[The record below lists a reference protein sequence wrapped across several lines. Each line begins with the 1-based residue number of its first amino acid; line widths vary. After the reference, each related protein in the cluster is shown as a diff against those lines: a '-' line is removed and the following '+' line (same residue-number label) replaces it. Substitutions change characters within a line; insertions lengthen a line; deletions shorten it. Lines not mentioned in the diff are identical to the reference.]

1 MPFFF
6 IWKKNMSNES
16 KIIFDAEILKHE
28 GMDACY
34 VEFPYNMQETF
45 GARGWVK
52 VKAVFDGKVE
62 YRGSLAKM
70 GKECHWL
77 GLTQDVRKK
86 LGKSFGDTVHVEL
99 VKDIEERVVVV
110 PEKAAALLD
119 ENPEAKK
126 FYESLSYTN
135 RKEYIRWIETAK
147 REETRNNRLV
157 LFIEKLS
164 KKKKWD
170 EK

>member
-1 MPFFF
+1 M
-6 IWKKNMSNES
+6 N

-28 GMDACY
+28 GMDAGY
-34 VEFPYNMQETF
+34 VEFPYNVQETV

-52 VKAVFDGKVE
+52 VKAIFDGKVE

-70 GKECHWL
+70 GKEYHWL
-77 GLTQDVRKK
+77 GLTQEVRRK
-86 LGKSFGDTVHVEL
+86 LGKSFGNTVHVEL

-110 PEKAAALLD
+110 PVDAAALLD

-135 RKEYIRWIETAK
+135 RKEYIRWIESAK
-147 REETRNNRLV
+147 REETRNNRLGV
-157 LFIEKLS
+157 FIEKL
-164 KKKKWD
+164 KNKKKWD